1 MSMPNNVHTFPLS
14 NRCTW
19 PTVCLR
25 LMTAVALLFSAAN
38 VQGED
43 ELGKQTQLSPRNTQ
57 APFCYLAPG
66 VREWP
71 ITVHDFADPSK
82 IVLQATQE
90 EKTLASGTELSFS
103 GLKVQVTPQGRLR
116 IEATANSPKPAFSLK
131 LKLNA
136 GDETSQILSVRAAP
150 PARPIEYVSD
160 LVDDLIRIF
169 WDQGN
174 DRFQPVTRDAFD
186 QYFRRLQA
194 HGVNRLIVWQ
204 SPFPFMCNPNDYPA
218 EDWQRYAGQAK
229 AIIENEELAAAMNGK
244 PLTGW
249 KWLRMVLALRMN
261 SDFGKLYTQ
270 SALDHGIHLT
280 ASFRP
285 FEPALTKYYDL
296 PAFDGDGKWL
306 WGFLPLGSPV
316 VTYHSEDVC
325 FANVRTILKSTTAK
339 SAAQVSE
346 IVLNSTDASRVIES
360 QQSLHIVTSSFPPID
375 DDSFVLQR
383 EQSKQWKLKKYR
395 EVKQATLSHQVPVK
409 KLKLAVDELGQLK
422 IQNIQVP
429 ANHRYLIISWNKDEP
444 APWKA
449 DARAVVRSEAG
460 NTLGRTNWY
469 HVFPLEHPAGT
480 MTRIAGIS
488 SAGSYRTTF
497 QTIEKSI
504 GASLKAEDT
513 NTQIVI
519 DLGANWSV
527 EMLDFER
534 PQARELAVGQLKS
547 MLKHAAFDEIFLN
560 TRSHCQLG
568 ASMADGDLGVRPIF
582 EYRTARK
589 NYRHLGIDRAFAPFS
604 LSKNPRIQKLAE
616 NKDTIELLTHWQ
628 PGEWDQPC
636 QSDDSPYPWRYA
648 RNQAIANG
656 VRQLCLTLSKE
667 FPAMRIRMVIP
678 PSAVVIN
685 NVKLA
690 LEEMTKP
697 NGGTYGSGY
706 YRHIWGSLNHIPAIG
721 EAATM
726 VDLTGTAV
734 EPVFLGIRFAPDEG
748 PLDQFLKESLNDM
761 ADNRGSSY
769 QGPRSFF
776 YEAQETLRS
785 SASDE
790 IRSKRNA
797 IMCKLLSREKQIKN
811 IVLYESAHW
820 LYSLPLG
827 DPAQCSFQFLDNC
840 SETKTRTEDSTN

>member
-14 NRCTW
+14 NRCLFRTFC
-19 PTVCLR
+19 VR
-25 LMTAVALLFSAAN
+25 LMAVFALLFSVSD

-43 ELGKQTQLSPRNTQ
+43 EPGKQTLLSPRNTQ
-57 APFCYLAPG
+57 APFCYLTPG

-71 ITVHDFADPSK
+71 ITVDDFAEPTK
-82 IVLQATQE
+82 ITLQATQG

-116 IEATANSPKPAFSLK
+116 IESAANSPRPVFSLK
-131 LKLNA
+131 LSVL
-136 GDETSQILSVRAAP
+136 GEDETSQILSVRAAP

-174 DRFQPVTRDAFD
+174 DQFQPVTRDAFD

-194 HGVNRLIVWQ
+194 HGVKRLIVWQ
-204 SPFPFMCNPNDYPA
+204 SPFPFMCNADDYAA

-229 AIIENEELAAAMNGK
+229 AIVENEELATGMKGK
-244 PLTGW
+244 PLSGW

-261 SDFGKLYTQ
+261 SEFGKLYTQ
-270 SALDHGIHLT
+270 SAHDHGIQLT

-306 WGFLPLGSPV
+306 WGFLPLGSPA

-325 FANVRTILKSTTAK
+325 FANVRTILKSAKAK
-339 SAAQVSE
+339 SAAQVSD
-346 IVLNSTDASRVIES
+346 IVLNSTDAKRVINSKE
-360 QQSLHIVTSSFPPID
+360 SLHLVSSPFPPID
-375 DDSFVLQR
+375 DESFVLQR
-383 EQSKQWKLKKYR
+383 DQSKQWKLKKYR
-395 EVKQATLSHQVPVK
+395 EVKEATLKHQLPVE
-409 KLKLAVDELGQLK
+409 KLKLAVDDSGSLQ

-429 ANHRYLIISWNKDEP
+429 NNHRYLIISWNKDEP

-449 DARAVVRSEAG
+449 DATAVVRSEAG
-460 NTLGRTNWY
+460 NRLGRTNWY
-469 HVFPLEHPAGT
+469 HVFPQEHPAVAT
-480 MTRIAGIS
+480 TRIAGIS
-488 SAGSYRTTF
+488 STGSFRTTF
-497 QTIEKSI
+497 QTIENSI
-504 GASLKAEDT
+504 GASLKAEKT

-534 PQARELAVGQLKS
+534 PRARELAVGQLKS
-547 MLKHAAFDEIFLN
+547 MLRHAAFDEIFLN

-568 ASMADGDLGVRPIF
+568 ASMADGDLGVRPIR

-589 NYRHLGIDRAFAPFS
+589 NYRHLGIDRAFAPIS
-604 LSKNPRIQKLAE
+604 LAKNPRIRELAG
-616 NKDTIELLTHWQ
+616 NNQTIEQLTHWQ

-636 QSDDSPYPWRYA
+636 QSADSPYAWRYA

-656 VRQLCLTLSKE
+656 VRQLCLMLSEE
-667 FPAMRIRMVIP
+667 FPATRIRMVIP
-678 PSAVVIN
+678 PSAAVIN

-690 LEEMTKP
+690 LDEMPKP
-697 NGGTYGSGY
+697 DGGTYGSGY

-721 EAATM
+721 EATTM

-734 EPVFLGIRFAPDEG
+734 EPVFLGIRFAPDDG
-748 PLDQFLKESLNDM
+748 PLNQFLNESFADM
-761 ADNRGSSY
+761 TGNRGSSY

-785 SASDE
+785 TASDE
-790 IRSKRNA
+790 IREKRNA
-797 IMCKLLSREKQIKN
+797 ILCKLLSHEKQIKN
-811 IVLYESAHW
+811 VVLYESADW
-820 LYSLPLG
+820 LYSLPLD
-827 DPAQCSFQFLDNC
+827 DPAQCNFEFLDSC
-840 SETKTRTEDSTN
+840 SGAKTSPSNPGN